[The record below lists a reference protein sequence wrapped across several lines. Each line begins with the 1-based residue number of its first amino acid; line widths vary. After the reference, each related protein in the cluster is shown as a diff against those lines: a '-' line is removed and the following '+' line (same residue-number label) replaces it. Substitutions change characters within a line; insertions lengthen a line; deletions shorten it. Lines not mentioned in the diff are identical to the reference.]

1 MDFLWNGLF
10 GLVAAVVG
18 GVVTGLFMR
27 SQQKAEFR
35 QRANGAVR
43 ALLIELEENDLLIV
57 KMLQRPQFERLDSPD
72 PARLKS
78 LVWEAQLPLIAN
90 SLQPPVVAA
99 VVQAYR
105 SSDSLRNSLRGVI
118 RRADESYSIGQVQSN
133 LIITTHDLLEQAIA
147 AVRGGA
153 GMPERRGS

>member
-10 GLVAAVVG
+10 GLIAAVVG

-43 ALLIELEENDLLIV
+43 ALLVELEENDLLISE
-57 KMLQRPQFERLDSPD
+57 MMRRSQFERLDSPD
-72 PARLKS
+72 PARFKS

-90 SLQPPVVAA
+90 FLDPKVVTA

-105 SSDSLRNSLRGVI
+105 RSDSLRNSLRRG
-118 RRADESYSIGQVQSN
+118 RRSDDSYAIGQVQNN
-133 LIITTHDLLEQAIA
+133 LIIATHDLLGQAIA
-147 AVRGGA
+147 SVHGGA
-153 GMPERRGS
+153 GLPKRPRS